1 MKDRKM
7 KILENN
13 TKKIVMSKDYNYIF
27 NKNNGIFIRWGKDKE
42 DDPLYAPS
50 NEILD
55 LEVTTSCKYVCKF
68 CYKSNNP
75 NGINMSFEDFKTI
88 FDKVSKNHLLTQIA
102 FGVDAYCK
110 SNPDIWKMM
119 EYSRQHGVIP
129 NVTVAELDDETA
141 DNIVKYCGACAVSQY
156 ANKDICYNSV
166 KKLTDRGMTQV
177 NIHKMICN
185 EFYEQ
190 SLKLIDDVKN
200 DLRLEKLNAVVF
212 LSLKQK
218 GRGIGFHPLDNEKFL
233 KLIKKSF
240 ENKIGFGFDS
250 CTAPKFLKAAQV
262 LGFYD
267 KVKDF
272 SEPCESSLF
281 SAYINVKGEFYPC
294 SFSENTEGWE
304 TGLDVL
310 HCNDFV
316 KDIWNNERT
325 IQFRNKLLKNTDCNH
340 CRMCPI
346 YKI

>member
-1 MKDRKM
+1 M
-7 KILENN
+7 KILESN

-27 NKNNGIFIRWGKDKE
+27 NKNNGVFVRWGNDKK

-55 LEVTTSCKYVCKF
+55 LEVTDICTGINGKVCPF
-68 CYKSNNP
+68 CYKSNLPTNKH
-75 NGINMSFEDFKTI
+75 NMSFEDFKII
-88 FDKVSKNHLLTQIA
+88 FDKVSKKHLLTQIA
-102 FGVDAYCK
+102 FGVDSHCT

-119 EYSRQHGVIP
+119 EYSKQHGVIP
-129 NVTVAELDDETA
+129 NVTVAQIDDEVA
-141 DNIVKYCGACAVSQY
+141 EKISNHCGACAVSVY
-156 ANKDICYNSV
+156 ENKEVAYDSV

-190 SLKLIDDVKN
+190 SLELIDDVKN
-200 DLRLEKLNAVVF
+200 DRRLEKLNAVVF

-218 GRGIGFHPLDNEKFL
+218 GRGVGFHPLDNEKFL

-310 HCNDFV
+310 HCEDFV
-316 KDIWNNERT
+316 KDIWNNEKT